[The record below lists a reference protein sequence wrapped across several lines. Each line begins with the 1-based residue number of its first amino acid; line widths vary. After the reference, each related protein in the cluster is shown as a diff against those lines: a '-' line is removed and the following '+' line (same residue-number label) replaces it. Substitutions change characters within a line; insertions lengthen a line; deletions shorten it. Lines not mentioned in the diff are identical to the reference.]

1 MTEERSSISSVW
13 LLIALVIGILIVGDL
28 TRRMTDSRRMER
40 EAQELAMAVEALE
53 AENAELEQMISTALD
68 DSNVASWARSEAK
81 LVLDGERLVVPLP
94 AEDALRDS
102 EAKAPIAVEPP
113 SPWEVWWALLV
124 GG

>member
-1 MTEERSSISSVW
+1 
-13 LLIALVIGILIVGDL
+13 LIVGDL